1 MDINIVTIILFS
13 LLVLFLISGMPLVF
27 AMSGVGLI
35 IMYWKLGPKFLYVVA
50 TTAYQSWTDFIM
62 VAIPLFVFMANVL
75 ERSGIAEDLYAMMH
89 KWMGPIKGGLAIGT
103 VIICAIFAAMAGVSA
118 VATIT
123 MGLIALPAML
133 SRNYDKKLA
142 VGCISAGGTL
152 GILIPPSII
161 MILYGSLTG
170 ASVGKLFMGGVL
182 PGIML
187 TIIFSLYIGVRCWL
201 KPSLGP
207 PIPMEERGTLKEKLA
222 SSRALVLPVIL
233 IFLVLGVIYTGA
245 ATPTEAAGIG
255 AAGAVIISIV
265 NKRFTWKNLADSC
278 KRTLSLTAMIL
289 WIVFGA
295 KVFSHAYLA
304 IGAPELVRNLIA
316 GFEVNRWV
324 ILIVMQLILLV
335 LGCFI
340 DPMGILMITLPV
352 FLPIIQT
359 LQFDLIWFGILFTI
373 NMEMGYIT
381 PPFGFNLFYMRGIV
395 PKSITMGDIYRS
407 ITPWVVL
414 MTIGLAIVM
423 VWPEI
428 AMWLP
433 NQMIGK

>member
-1 MDINIVTIILFS
+1 
-13 LLVLFLISGMPLVF
+13 
-27 AMSGVGLI
+27 
-35 IMYWKLGPKFLYVVA
+35 
-50 TTAYQSWTDFIM
+50 
-62 VAIPLFVFMANVL
+62 
-75 ERSGIAEDLYAMMH
+75 
-89 KWMGPIKGGLAIGT
+89 
-103 VIICAIFAAMAGVSA
+103 
-118 VATIT
+118 
-123 MGLIALPAML
+123 
-133 SRNYDKKLA
+133 
-142 VGCISAGGTL
+142 
-152 GILIPPSII
+152 
-161 MILYGSLTG
+161 
-170 ASVGKLFMGGVL
+170 
-182 PGIML
+182 
-187 TIIFSLYIGVRCWL
+187 
-201 KPSLGP
+201 
-207 PIPMEERGTLKEKLA
+207 MEERGTLKEKLA

-414 MTIGLAIVM
+414 MVIGLAIVM
-423 VWPEI
+423 VWPDI

-433 NQMIGK
+433 NRMIGK